1 MTSRELEI
9 LNTIYRLGGQC
20 SMRKITKETCL
31 SSDYASLISKEL
43 LKQKLLK
50 KTANNV
56 FILTTS
62 GRSLLE
68 RSRNGLE
75 GGKNP
80 TLIEVSRSFESKVK
94 LPSFEPEINFIN
106 REFISEQPRLI
117 EHNLGKGQITEMA
130 DAQSIQKSLKRLTF
144 VDRKRSKIT
153 G

>member
-31 SSDYASLISKEL
+31 SPDYASLISKEL

-68 RSRNGLE
+68 RSRDGLE
-75 GGKNP
+75 GGKTP

-106 REFISEQPRLI
+106 REFIPKQPRLI

-130 DAQSIQKSLKRLTF
+130 DAQSIQKSLKRLTLP
-144 VDRKRSKIT
+144 
-153 G
+153 

>member
-31 SSDYASLISKEL
+31 SPDYASLISKEL

-56 FILTTS
+56 FILTTI

-68 RSRNGLE
+68 RSRDGSE
-75 GGKNP
+75 GGKTP
-80 TLIEVSRSFESKVK
+80 TLIEVSRSFENKVK

-106 REFISEQPRLI
+106 REFIPDQPRLI
-117 EHNLGKGQITEMA
+117 EHNLGKDQITEMA

-144 VDRKRSKIT
+144 VDRKRSKMT